1 MNRSAK
7 RMIVVSAIIVVSI
20 LLGFAIDLL
29 WSAVEK
35 KSHPHEYIDYVRKY
49 AYEYNIPESVI
60 FAVIKVE
67 SDFDPEAESV
77 VGARGLMQMM
87 PSTFEWLT
95 SEEHLGENL
104 HKNKLFTPEVSIRY
118 GTYYLNYLY
127 EKFDR
132 NWDTALAA
140 YNAGEGNVAKWL
152 SDPEYSDG
160 EGSLTHIPFKETRN
174 YVSKVNNEIDTYKKL
189 YYQDGNEVNE
199 K

>member
-1 MNRSAK
+1 MNRSTK
-7 RMIVVSAIIVVSI
+7 RMIAITVIIVISI
-20 LLGFAIDLL
+20 LLGFAVDLI
-29 WSAVEK
+29 WDSIEKSA
-35 KSHPHEYIDYVRKY
+35 HPDEYLSYVRKY

-67 SDFDPEAESV
+67 SNFDTEAESV
-77 VGARGLMQMM
+77 AGARGLMQMM

-104 HKNKLFTPEVSIRY
+104 HKNKLFDPEISIRY

-127 EKFDR
+127 AKFDR
-132 NWDTALAA
+132 NLNTALAA

-152 SDPEYSDG
+152 DDPDYSDG
-160 EGSLTHIPFKETRN
+160 KGNLTYIPFKETRN
-174 YVSKVNNEIDTYKKL
+174 YVTKVNNEIDTYKKL
-189 YYQDGNEVNE
+189 YYQDQMEVV

>member
-35 KSHPHEYIDYVRKY
+35 KSHPDEYIDYVRKY

-152 SDPEYSDG
+152 ESPAYHDKMG
-160 EGSLTHIPFKETRN
+160 KLQNIPFKETRS
-174 YVSKVNNEIDTYKKL
+174 YVRKVNLAKNFYEHTYNK
-189 YYQDGNEVNE
+189 
-199 K
+199 